1 MIDGLFV
8 AVPKNIVDRDKYDPV
23 QLSQFEKVTGIKKTR
38 RWTTSTEDTIKIAI
52 NNFKLN
58 EGIGH
63 IDSVIVV
70 TQTPSRLS
78 PCMAMTVVQ
87 EMGFPSEVMAF
98 DINQSCTGYIYGL
111 HVAKSLGG
119 RSLLVC
125 IDQLRY
131 SGEGPDDMGALIF
144 SDAISFTVISGY
156 ANNSLRCG
164 YKTFARG
171 INKLY
176 CTIEGK
182 MKMSGAD
189 VFDIMTKEVP
199 PFIKLATAGFD
210 AEVMVMHQ
218 ANESMCDLIVRR
230 SEFDG
235 FVPKSINEY
244 GNCSLNSIP
253 VTIAA
258 NEEELLDKR
267 CLLVGFGAGFSLA
280 GAALQWSKSKVCQI
294 VEM

>member
-1 MIDGLFV
+1 MIEGLFV
-8 AVPKNIVDRDKYDPV
+8 AVPKDIVDREKYDPV
-23 QLSQFEKVTGIKKTR
+23 QLSQFEKVTGLKKTR
-38 RWTTSTEDTIKIAI
+38 RWTTSTEDTIKRAI
-52 NNFKLN
+52 DNFKLH

-78 PCMAMTVVQ
+78 PCMAMTVIQ
-87 EMGFPSEVMAF
+87 EMGLPPEVMGF
-98 DINQSCTGYIYGL
+98 DIGQSCTGYVYGL

-125 IDQLRY
+125 VDQLRY
-131 SGEGPDDMGALIF
+131 AGEGPDDMGDLIF
-144 SDAISFTVISGY
+144 SDAISFTVLSGY
-156 ANNSLRCG
+156 ANNTLRCG
-164 YKTFARG
+164 YKTFSRG

-176 CTIEGK
+176 CTIDGK

-189 VFDIMTKEVP
+189 VFDVMTKEVP
-199 PFIKLATAGFD
+199 PFIKLATSGFA

-218 ANESMCDLIVRR
+218 ANESMCDLIVKR

-244 GNCSLNSIP
+244 GNCSMNSIP
-253 VTIAA
+253 VTIAH
-258 NEEELLDKR
+258 NEEEILDKR
-267 CLLVGFGAGFSLA
+267 CLLVGFGAGWSLA
-280 GAALQWSKSKVCQI
+280 GAALQWPGRRVSQL